1 MKIDWAAFAT
11 VAISAIVALAV
22 YDYVVQ
28 PALAGST
35 FGANTAGTTAPQT
48 TT

>member
-22 YDYVVQ
+22 YDYVVS

-35 FGANTAGTTAPQT
+35 LAAGAAPNTTAQT
-48 TT
+48 VQ

>member
-22 YDYVVQ
+22 YDYVVS

-35 FGANTAGTTAPQT
+35 LGNTAGTTAPQT